1 MVLAALSSG
10 SSWFPCP
17 TFLKAWCPPWSLL
30 QLPNHF
36 FPCLLK
42 EEKCKHTYHEITPID
57 ILPTATYCVSPH
69 HTLFLENLCCL
80 LHDCCCDFTIQTL
93 NAPAMTWC
101 LRALFSSY
109 RANLVH
115 SLSSV
120 PLIYPSKISITS
132 FPLSDQHLSLQL
144 IFALYSFL
152 EVFNLIDR
160 SSLVAIP
167 PYKIYLIVSLF
178 SFPHWILWPQTMITA
193 LLSQLSYTF
202 LSSPVT
208 SPADP
213 SSLIRTV
220 CLPISCSATAV
231 CY

>member
-1 MVLAALSSG
+1 MIPCMVLAAFSSG

-57 ILPTATYCVSPH
+57 ILPTATYCVSPRR
-69 HTLFLENLCCL
+69 TLFLENLYCR
-80 LHDCCCDFTIQTL
+80 LHDCCCDFTIQAL

-109 RANLVH
+109 RANFVH

-132 FPLSDQHLSLQL
+132 FLLSNQHLSLQL
-144 IFALYSFL
+144 IFALYIIYLYFLLHLGLLISRWATVVPGMVINTLGGIFLNDSWDDCISLSFL
-152 EVFNLIDR
+152 
-160 SSLVAIP
+160 
-167 PYKIYLIVSLF
+167 
-178 SFPHWILWPQTMITA
+178 
-193 LLSQLSYTF
+193 
-202 LSSPVT
+202 
-208 SPADP
+208 
-213 SSLIRTV
+213 
-220 CLPISCSATAV
+220 
-231 CY
+231 